1 MRKILN
7 IVLIVLAFLGGAGLV
22 VSYILQPNNT
32 LAFLESVKSWLN
44 QPLPI
49 VGVTTTAV
57 LFFAWNIFK
66 ESKYGKNTTL
76 TYEQK
81 FKEALNN
88 HNEKMALIEQLLNN
102 QDKKIDLSETSL
114 KSAIITICNLSTNQ
128 KLKNFG
134 KELENG
140 EEKDITTTIN

>member
-1 MRKILN
+1 MKKVLN
-7 IVLIVLAFLGGAGLV
+7 IISIVAVFLCAGGLIT
-22 VSYILQPNNT
+22 SYIIQPDNT
-32 LAFLESVKSWLN
+32 LQFLESVKSWIN

-49 VGVTTTAV
+49 VGVTTTA
-57 LFFAWNIFK
+57 LLIFGWNVFQA
-66 ESKYGKNTTL
+66 SKYGKNTTL

-102 QDKKIDLSETSL
+102 QDKKINLSETSL

>member
-7 IVLIVLAFLGGAGLV
+7 IVLVVCGVLGGIGLV
-22 VSYILQPNNT
+22 VSYVLQPVNT

-49 VGVTTTAV
+49 VGVTATAV

-88 HNEKMALIEQLLNN
+88 HNEKMALVEQLLNN
-102 QDKKIDLSETSL
+102 QDKKIALNETSL
-114 KSAIITICNLSTNQ
+114 KSAIITICRLSTNQ
-128 KLKNFG
+128 KLRNFG

-140 EEKDITTTIN
+140 EENNDTNASN

>member
-7 IVLIVLAFLGGAGLV
+7 IVLIVLAVLGGIGLV

-49 VGVTTTAV
+49 VGVTATAV
-57 LFFAWNIFK
+57 LIFAWNIFK
-66 ESKYGKNTTL
+66 ESKYGKNTTQ
-76 TYEQK
+76 TYEQR
-81 FKEALNN
+81 FKEALDN
-88 HNEKMALIEQLLNN
+88 HNEKMALVEQLLNN
-102 QDKKIDLSETSL
+102 QDKKIDLNETSL
-114 KSAIITICNLSTNQ
+114 KSAIITICKLSTNQ
-128 KLKNFG
+128 KLRNFG

-140 EEKDITTTIN
+140 EEKDINTTIN